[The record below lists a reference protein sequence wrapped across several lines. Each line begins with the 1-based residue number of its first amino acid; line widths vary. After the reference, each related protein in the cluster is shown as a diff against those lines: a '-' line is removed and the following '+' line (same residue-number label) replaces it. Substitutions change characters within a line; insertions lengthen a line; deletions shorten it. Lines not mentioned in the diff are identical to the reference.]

1 MTRLLSKPFFN
12 WLQGPLG
19 KNMLETISNYSSLSL
34 GMAGDSLKIYF
45 QGGLILSIPPD
56 IATNEKRNLKTLSRA
71 YYEHRTEPRLKEII
85 KKGVTLSNLQEYLDC
100 VIGVLS
106 RRTNHRQEEQTRQE
120 IAYVN
125 NRSRIANDTDYF
137 IVDQEYGVV
146 TNKTSKFDLV
156 AIKWPSIGEVRKR
169 FSLNDIEIVVFE
181 LKFGLNAVGGTKKEN
196 GKADLKCHIEDF
208 NSLKADVVNF
218 QKFKRDIIHMFIQQ
232 SHLDGFYNPKI
243 GGLKNVKKLM
253 GSKLAEEI
261 AENINV
267 KFGFILAD
275 YKQESSRLKEQINMF
290 TDDFLFAR
298 SSFMGYGLY
307 DNEIFTRKEL
317 EEILK

>member
-1 MTRLLSKPFFN
+1 MTRHLSEPFFN
-12 WLQGPLG
+12 WLQSSSGRCL
-19 KNMLETISNYSSLSL
+19 LEKISEYSSLSI
-34 GMAGDSLKIYF
+34 GMAGNSLKIYF
-45 QGGLILSIPPD
+45 QGGLILSIPSE
-56 IATNEKRNLKTLSRA
+56 IAINEKMKLKPLSPAYHKGKAETNLA
-71 YYEHRTEPRLKEII
+71 EII
-85 KKGVTLSNLQEYLDC
+85 KEGVTLSNLQKYLDC

-106 RRTNHRQEEQTRQE
+106 RRVNLRQEEQTRQE
-120 IAYVN
+120 IAYIN

-137 IVDQEYGVV
+137 IVDQEYSVV

-156 AIKWPSIGEVRKR
+156 AIKWPSISEVRKR
-169 FSLNDIEIVVFE
+169 FSLSDIEIVVFE
-181 LKFGLNAVGGTKKEN
+181 LKFGLNAVGGTKKET

-208 NSLKADVVNF
+208 NSLKADLDNF
-218 QKFKRDIIHMFIQQ
+218 QKFKRDIIRMFIQQ
-232 SHLDGFYNPKI
+232 SNLEGFYNPKI
-243 GGLKNVKKLM
+243 GGLKNVKRLL
-253 GSKLAEEI
+253 GSKSVEEI

-307 DNEIFTRKEL
+307 ENEMLTRKDL
-317 EEILK
+317 EEKLK